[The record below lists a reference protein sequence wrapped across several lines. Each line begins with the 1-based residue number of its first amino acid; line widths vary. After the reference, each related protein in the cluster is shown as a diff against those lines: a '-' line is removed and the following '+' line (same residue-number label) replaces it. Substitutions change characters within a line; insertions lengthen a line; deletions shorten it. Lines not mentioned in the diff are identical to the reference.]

1 MSKEKSTITIGVEP
15 TIVHNGETFFW
26 VSFFADGSYYENEKG
41 YALTNGGGNVE
52 FASVHARELMRD
64 RRNNDKGYSNYRTP

>member
-1 MSKEKSTITIGVEP
+1 MRNEKSTSMIGVEP

-41 YALTNGGGNVE
+41 YVLTDGKGEVV
-52 FASVHARELMRD
+52 FASVHARELMRN

>member
-1 MSKEKSTITIGVEP
+1 MSKEKSTIMIGVEP

-41 YALTNGGGNVE
+41 YVLTNEKGEVSL
-52 FASVHARELMRD
+52 ASVHARETG
-64 RRNNDKGYSNYRTP
+64 RRNG